1 MEAPHAYIG
10 DDQNSAAQL
19 SLRDSS
25 VFEDVVSQYRP
36 ALYRR
41 AYRLVNDPFDAED
54 AVQDALLSA
63 YKHLD
68 QFKGKAKMTTWLT
81 SIVTNSALSQIR
93 RRPRQIHMSLDDRLD
108 EQGDYCVSDKLADA
122 KPSPEVECMN
132 SELHGHLMRAVTE
145 LSPCLRKVIQL
156 RHIDEL
162 TTDEAAQ
169 IMGVAEGTVKANSS
183 RARSKLRKMA
193 LGA

>member
-93 RRPRQIHMSLDDRLD
+93 RRPRQIHMSLDGRLD

-162 TTDEAAQ
+162 TTGEAAQ

>member
-162 TTDEAAQ
+162 TTGEAAQ